1 MKESAH
7 SEESTHVLPVQGYR
21 EETETLVVRRSTK
34 ESRQSC
40 CSGTSRMHRGQARD
54 RDRVEPRPDIR
65 WKELIEE
72 HATQA
77 VPEHSQRLGVLQV
90 VPVQTLQGLDGGKRT
105 PVHGIDVVDGDGA
118 QQTTKTVAEQADG
131 DSCADDRGGLQGHVV
146 EQLLRSEDLGTSGS
160 V

>member
-1 MKESAH
+1 MKETAH
-7 SEESTHVLPVQGYR
+7 REESTHVLPVQRYR
-21 EETETLVVRRSTK
+21 EEAETLVVRSSAK

-54 RDRVEPRPDIR
+54 RDRVEPWPDIR
-65 WKELIEE
+65 WKELVEE

-90 VPVQTLQGLDGGKRT
+90 VPVQTLQGLDSGKRT
-105 PVHGIDVVDGDGA
+105 PVHGVDVIDGDWA
-118 QQTTKTVAEQADG
+118 QQTTKTIAEQTDG
-131 DSCADDRGGLQGHVV
+131 DSCADDRRGLQRHVV
-146 EQLLRSEDLGTSGS
+146 EQLLSSKDLGTSSS